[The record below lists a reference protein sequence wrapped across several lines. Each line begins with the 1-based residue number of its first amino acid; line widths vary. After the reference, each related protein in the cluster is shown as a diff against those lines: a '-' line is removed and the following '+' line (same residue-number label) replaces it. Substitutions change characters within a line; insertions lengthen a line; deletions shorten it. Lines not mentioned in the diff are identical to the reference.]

1 MANRLEE
8 EFPATCWDPMP
19 PVGRRELDLDLVGR
33 CLARGRRLRSRA
45 LRSGGTLVALRVTRI
60 ALALGAQVARL
71 LAAPRLRDQPW
82 AGPLRRA

>member
-8 EFPATCWDPMP
+8 EFPATCWDPTP
-19 PVGRRELDLDLVGR
+19 RVGRRELDPDLVGR

-45 LRSGGTLVALRVTRI
+45 LRRGRRVVALRVTEI
-60 ALALGAQVARL
+60 ALALGGQVVRL
-71 LAAPRLRDQPW
+71 LVAPRLRGQPW